1 MNNIT
6 EFVAIV
12 SFVRRLFD
20 LGYSTG
26 IKADHFRLEVITIK
40 LRPSTIL
47 GLNTSIRKNE
57 RDI

>member
-1 MNNIT
+1 VNNIT

-26 IKADHFRLEVITIK
+26 IKADHFRLEVIAIK

-47 GLNTSIRKNE
+47 GLNTSIRKN
-57 RDI
+57 